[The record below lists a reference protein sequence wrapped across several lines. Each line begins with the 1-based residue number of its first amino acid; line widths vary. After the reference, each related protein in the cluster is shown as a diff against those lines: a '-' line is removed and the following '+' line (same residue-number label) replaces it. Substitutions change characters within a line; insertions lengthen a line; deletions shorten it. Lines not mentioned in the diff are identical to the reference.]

1 MSKFIKIIA
10 NAFDQ
15 FGSKSECEAFIRS
28 QNPSNLY
35 EVEKLIFDY
44 ISENVHKN

>member
-1 MSKFIKIIA
+1 MCKFIKIIA
-10 NAFDQ
+10 NVFDQ

-35 EVEKLIFDY
+35 KVEKLIFDY